1 MLKFLFT
8 TLLFSS
14 LAYADQIEMFSANSR
29 REIIAKT
36 ETKAIGFA
44 KIGGCTGFFVK
55 TSDTNKTFISSSRHC
70 FKYDAPTWCK
80 TGTARIH
87 TTGEVLNC
95 LGVAAGT
102 TTHDTILLEFQNVS
116 RDRSGDFSY
125 TNKMPAKGTRLEMTG
140 YPKDGFLT
148 DRTVDT
154 LISTHN
160 CKIVAITATNLY
172 TNIPEVI
179 DDKVFRHDCSTY
191 GGNSGGPM
199 MIEGTRTIVG
209 IPDQYRPGSTPTTD
223 LEDGRSIQGVRVDA
237 YAADLIHDLSSNGI
251 SVVTPVVPTL
261 TKLTYFADGS
271 FTDSTKKQN
280 LKVTE
285 TSFLSNTTLKSFSI
299 GGDDFDCSAD
309 TCKSPTTS
317 KIITIM
323 GPDGMKIQGIEFKRT
338 SVD

>member
-1 MLKFLFT
+1 MLN
-8 TLLFSS
+8 LLFAS
-14 LAYADQIEMFSANSR
+14 LLLSTLAVADQIEMFSANSR
-29 REIIAKT
+29 RATVAKT
-36 ETKAIGFA
+36 DAKALSFV

-55 TSDTNKTFISSSRHC
+55 TTDTNKSFVSSSRHC

-80 TGTARIH
+80 TGSARIH
-87 TTGEVLNC
+87 ATGEEIKC
-95 LGVAAGT
+95 LGIAAGT
-102 TTHDTILLEFQNVS
+102 QTHDTILLEFQNIP
-116 RDRSGDFSY
+116 RDRSGDFAY
-125 TNKMPAKGTRLEMTG
+125 TNKMAAKGTRLEMIG

-154 LISTHN
+154 LITTHN
-160 CKIVAITATNLY
+160 CKIVAIKATNLY

-199 MIEGTRTIVG
+199 MIEGTRTIIG
-209 IPDQYRPGSTPTTD
+209 IPDQYRPGSTPATN

-237 YAADLIHDLSSNGI
+237 YAIDLRHDLTANGI
-251 SVVTPVVPTL
+251 SVVTPVVPTIN
-261 TKLTYFADGS
+261 KLTYFADGS
-271 FTDSTKKQN
+271 FTDSTKQQI
-280 LKVTE
+280 LKVTD
-285 TSFLSNTTLKSFSI
+285 TSYLSNTTLRSFTI
-299 GGDDFDCSAD
+299 AGDEFQCELD

-317 KIITIM
+317 KIITIV

>member
-1 MLKFLFT
+1 MLNLLIAS
-8 TLLFSS
+8 LLFSTF
-14 LAYADQIEMFSANSR
+14 AHADQIEMFSANSR
-29 REIIAKT
+29 RVTIAKT

-55 TSDTNKTFISSSRHC
+55 TTDTNKTFVSSSRHC

-87 TTGEVLNC
+87 ATSEEIKC

-102 TTHDTILLEFQNVS
+102 QTHDTILFEFQNIP

-125 TNKMPAKGTRLEMTG
+125 SNKMPAKGTRLEMIG

-154 LISTHN
+154 LITTHN

-237 YAADLIHDLSSNGI
+237 YASDLAHDLTATGI

-261 TKLTYFADGS
+261 NKLAYFADGS
-271 FTDSTKKQN
+271 FTDSTKKQI

-285 TSFLSNTTLKSFSI
+285 TSFLSNTTLKSLTI
-299 GGDDFDCSAD
+299 GGDKFNCAQD
-309 TCKSPTTS
+309 TCKSATSS
-317 KIITIM
+317 KIIMIM
-323 GPDGMKIQGIEFKRT
+323 GSDEMKIQGLSFNRT